1 MLLLCRLEYFGTI
14 NHVVEVCGIRWN
26 LYICQTGLEVV
37 KVDNSIFVWSPFPT
51 LTGWDRIL
59 STHVFDGFK
68 WNRINH
74 VKLVDSS
81 EHAISQVHSLN
92 SDEQVISSY
101 EAIKWIILFDF
112 EVVFGIKS
120 NFGIEWTIIAHGC
133 DCWFEVAIRD
143 WNDSLLS
150 AQSVALVNYH
160 FHRIVW
166 LVRNDFACHVLY
178 SSINR
183 YCASFVERV
192 LLMTC
197 KVKSLLIRPS
207 DFLEYTFGFHF
218 RSCLRRSH
226 RSLCICRHYQ
236 VKNAWRR
243 IIAGWHK
250 LCFCEQIIHFI
261 YVSFDCDLRLYRC
274 IVLFVRKS
282 EPASCCLEVYLI
294 SQFFA
299 CIFFQAFAWLAD
311 FEFLRQRVPRRVI
324 WLEVFSH
331 LW

>member
-1 MLLLCRLEYFGTI
+1 MSYSTWENCGLRHQTAEMPKRAIVKRTLMTHDGMSHHRLK
-14 NHVVEVCGIRWN
+14 
-26 LYICQTGLEVV
+26 LPPLP
-37 KVDNSIFVWSPFPT
+37 S
-51 LTGWDRIL
+51 
-59 STHVFDGFK
+59 
-68 WNRINH
+68 
-74 VKLVDSS
+74 LVD
-81 EHAISQVHSLN
+81 HIPAFLWHWCVRAPCLKWPQHI
-92 SDEQVISSY
+92 
-101 EAIKWIILFDF
+101 IKAGFHVMAF
-112 EVVFGIKS
+112 AK
-120 NFGIEWTIIAHGC
+120 
-133 DCWFEVAIRD
+133 VA
-143 WNDSLLS
+143 
-150 AQSVALVNYH
+150 
-160 FHRIVW
+160 
-166 LVRNDFACHVLY
+166 
-178 SSINR
+178 
-183 YCASFVERV
+183 ASFVERV

-226 RSLCICRHYQ
+226 RSLCICWHYQ